1 MSRIGKNPVVVP
13 EKVEVKIDG
22 SFVSVKGPK
31 GELNFTFNDKV
42 LIKQEGKEI
51 IVTPV
56 DKTKLATSMW
66 GTARSLINNMVVGV
80 TEGFT
85 KSLEFTGVGY
95 KAAVQ
100 GNVLNLALGY
110 SHPIEYSLPV
120 GITAKVEKNR
130 IDIMG
135 SDKELVGFAAAKV
148 RSFRPPEPYKG
159 KGVKYVDETIIRK
172 AGKSSGKK

>member
-1 MSRIGKNPVVVP
+1 MSRIGKKEIIVP
-13 EKVEVKIDG
+13 EKVQVTING
-22 SFVSVKGPK
+22 TNVAVKGPK
-31 GELNFTFNDKV
+31 GELSFAFNSKITF
-42 LIKQEGKEI
+42 KQEGNKI
-51 IVTPV
+51 TVNPV
-56 DKTKLATSMW
+56 DESKEAVSMW
-66 GTARSLINNMVVGV
+66 GTARSLVNNMVVGV

-100 GNVLNLALGY
+100 GNVLNLSLGY
-110 SHPIEYSLPV
+110 SHPIEYNLPV
-120 GITAKVEKNR
+120 GISAKVDKNK
-130 IDIMG
+130 IDIVG
-135 SDKELVGFAAAKV
+135 CDKELVGFVAAKV